1 MGDIGA
7 FPTIRN
13 VLWSGNNIVKLTAT
27 TAVKAG
33 QVVGI
38 NATGVSGAVD
48 KCVAASGE
56 MPIGVAI
63 YDAAAG
69 ADVAVATVGCIVY
82 VANALDDTDID
93 AGSWLET
100 NDNTVGGTVNAV
112 AVAAIAGAVGTGHF
126 GVIGVA
132 IDDIA
137 KSTTGRML
145 ILGPQNVTQ
154 LNNA

>member
-1 MGDIGA
+1 MGDISA

-13 VLWSGNNIVKLTAT
+13 VLWSGNNIVKMTAT

-48 KCVAASGE
+48 KAVAAAGE
-56 MPIGVAI
+56 MPIGVAL

-69 ADVAVATVGCIVY
+69 AEVAVATVGCIVY
-82 VANALDDTDID
+82 VANDSDNTAID

-100 NDNTVGGTVNAV
+100 NDNAVGGTVNAV
-112 AVAAIAGAVGTGHF
+112 AVAAIAGAVGTAHY

-137 KSTTGRML
+137 VSGTGRML

>member
-1 MGDIGA
+1 MGDISA

-13 VLWSGNNIVKLTAT
+13 VLWSGSNIIKLTAT

-38 NATGVSGAVD
+38 NASGVSGAVD
-48 KCVAASGE
+48 MCVAAAGE
-56 MPIGVAI
+56 MPIGVAL
-63 YDAAAG
+63 YGASAG
-69 ADVAVATVGCIVY
+69 AEVAVATVGCIVY
-82 VANALDDTDID
+82 VANASDSVAID
-93 AGSWLET
+93 AGDWLET
-100 NDNTVGGTVNAV
+100 NANAVGGTVSPV
-112 AVAAIAGAVGTGHF
+112 AVAAVAGAIGTAHY

-137 KSTTGRML
+137 VSSTGRML

>member
-1 MGDIGA
+1 MADIAA
-7 FPTIRN
+7 FPTIAA
-13 VLWSGNNIVKLTAT
+13 VLWSGNNIVNLTAT
-27 TAVKAG
+27 TAVNAG

-48 KCVAASGE
+48 GCVAAAGE
-56 MPIGVAI
+56 MPIGVAL
-63 YDAAAG
+63 YTVAAG
-69 ADVAVATVGCIVY
+69 AVVAVATMGCVAY
-82 VANALDDTDID
+82 VANADDGAAID

-100 NDNTVGGTVNAV
+100 NDNAVGGTVSAV
-112 AVAAIAGAVGTGHF
+112 AVAAVAGAVGTAHY

-137 KSTTGRML
+137 ASGTGRML